1 MLILEVKSTPR
12 LEIRSRIKPA
22 LYFECRIHSINFLAA
37 TIETAM
43 NTDIREKCSSEEYQ
57 KITAIYPAL
66 INDYYNELART
77 AGEPIVRQVLP
88 DPEEVS
94 VHNERMPE
102 DPVGEDLYSPVPNL
116 THRYQDRVLLL
127 ISDRCPIYCRF
138 CTRKRKVG
146 RSLKV
151 TDETIRDGIEYIKEY
166 PGIRDVLLSGG
177 DPLML
182 EDERLDQILSEIRDI
197 PHVEILRIGTR
208 VPAAFP
214 ERVSSGLAALLSGF
228 SPLYVH
234 THFNHPAE
242 ITAKSREACRFLAD
256 AGIPLGNQT
265 VLLRGINDDPD
276 TLEKLFREL
285 LSMRVRPYYL
295 FQMDAVRG
303 TRHFSTPLLTGVRIM
318 DELRR
323 RTSPMALP
331 TFVVDLPDGEGKAF
345 PADTSILSPGTPEQ
359 AVVTPE
365 GRVVPYP
372 D

>member
-1 MLILEVKSTPR
+1 MRNSLISADEISRSFNVDISGLEQTVQR
-12 LEIRSRIKPA
+12 
-22 LYFECRIHSINFLAA
+22 
-37 TIETAM
+37 
-43 NTDIREKCSSEEYQ
+43 
-57 KITAIYPAL
+57 YPAM
-66 INDYYNELART
+66 INSYYHSLALE
-77 AGEPIVRQVLP
+77 AGNPLLRQVLP
-88 DPEEVS
+88 DPEEIS
-94 VHNERMPE
+94 VNNERMTE

-151 TDETIRDGIEYIKEY
+151 TDETVRDGIKYIRKH

-177 DPLML
+177 DPFML
-182 EDERLDQILSEIRDI
+182 EDVRLEQILSEIRDI
-197 PHVEILRIGTR
+197 PHVEIVRIGTR
-208 VPAAFP
+208 VPAAYP
-214 ERVSSGLAALLSGF
+214 DRISSDLAALLSGF
-228 SPLYVH
+228 SPLYIH

-242 ITAKSREACRFLAD
+242 ITAKSREACRLLAD

-276 TLEKLFREL
+276 TLETLFREL
-285 LSMRVRPYYL
+285 LTMRVRPYYL

-303 TRHFSTPLLTGVRIM
+303 TRHFSTPLMTGVRIM

-331 TFVVDLPDGEGKAF
+331 TFVVDLPGGEGKSF
-345 PADTSILSPGTPEQ
+345 PADTSILSPGTKEQ
-359 AVVTPE
+359 AIITPE
-365 GRVVPYP
+365 GKVIPYP

>member
-1 MLILEVKSTPR
+1 MKRTTAYNGQCETVLKSIFQDCQAPENINKVTEQYPVLISG
-12 LEIRSRIKPA
+12 
-22 LYFECRIHSINFLAA
+22 
-37 TIETAM
+37 
-43 NTDIREKCSSEEYQ
+43 
-57 KITAIYPAL
+57 
-66 INDYYNELART
+66 YYEELAKA
-77 AGEPIVRQVLP
+77 AGAPIARQVMP
-88 DPEEVS
+88 DIEELS
-94 VHNERMPE
+94 PDNEMMAE
-102 DPVGEDLYSPVPNL
+102 DPVGEDLYSPVTNL

-146 RSLKV
+146 RSLHV
-151 TDETIRDGIEYIKEY
+151 TDETVREGIDYIKKH

-182 EDERLDQILSEIRDI
+182 ENERLDQILSEIRDI

-208 VPAAFP
+208 VPASYP
-214 ERVSSGLAALLSGF
+214 ERVSADLAALLTGF
-228 SPLYVH
+228 SPLYIH

-242 ITAKSREACRFLAD
+242 ITTQSREACRVLAD

-265 VLLRGINDDPD
+265 VLLGGINDDPD

-285 LSMRVRPYYL
+285 LLMRVRPYYL

-303 TRHFSTPLLTGVRIM
+303 TRHFSTPLMTGVRIM
-318 DELRR
+318 DELHR

-331 TFVVDLPDGEGKAF
+331 AFVVDLPDGQGKVF
-345 PADTSILSPGTPEQ
+345 PTQTSILFPGTPEQ
-359 AVVTPE
+359 AIITSD
-365 GRVVPYP
+365 GKVVPYP

>member
-1 MLILEVKSTPR
+1 VFDFSRFLKECLASADQISRSFNTEFSGINRTVPR
-12 LEIRSRIKPA
+12 
-22 LYFECRIHSINFLAA
+22 
-37 TIETAM
+37 
-43 NTDIREKCSSEEYQ
+43 
-57 KITAIYPAL
+57 YPAL
-66 INDYYNELART
+66 INNYYLSLALK
-77 AGEPIVRQVLP
+77 AGDPVLRQIIP
-88 DPEEVS
+88 DPEEMSVS
-94 VHNERMPE
+94 NEMMAE

-138 CTRKRKVG
+138 CTRKRKIG
-146 RSLKV
+146 RSLRV
-151 TDETIRDGIEYIKEY
+151 TDETVREGIDYIKKH

-182 EDERLDQILSEIRDI
+182 ENERLDQILSEIREI

-208 VPAAFP
+208 VPAAYP
-214 ERVSSGLAALLSGF
+214 ERVSSDLATLLTSF
-228 SPLYVH
+228 SPLYIH

-242 ITAKSREACRFLAD
+242 ITPESREACRVLAD

-265 VLLRGINDDPD
+265 VLLGGINDDPD

-285 LSMRVRPYYL
+285 LLMRVRPYYL

-303 TRHFSTPLLTGVRIM
+303 TRHFSTPLMAGVKII

-331 TFVVDLPDGEGKAF
+331 TFVVDLPDGKGKVF
-345 PADTSILSPGTPEQ
+345 PTQTSVLFPGTPQQ
-359 AVVTPE
+359 AIITSD
-365 GRVVPYP
+365 GKIVPYP

>member
-1 MLILEVKSTPR
+1 MKNSLISAEEISRSFNVDISGLEQTVQR
-12 LEIRSRIKPA
+12 
-22 LYFECRIHSINFLAA
+22 
-37 TIETAM
+37 
-43 NTDIREKCSSEEYQ
+43 
-57 KITAIYPAL
+57 YPAM
-66 INDYYNELART
+66 INSYYHSLALE
-77 AGEPIVRQVLP
+77 AGNPLLHQVLP
-88 DPEEVS
+88 DPEEMS
-94 VHNERMPE
+94 DSNERMTE

-146 RSLKV
+146 RSLQI
-151 TDETIRDGIEYIKEY
+151 TDETVKDGIEYIRKHS
-166 PGIRDVLLSGG
+166 GIRDVLLSGG

-182 EDERLDQILSEIRDI
+182 EDVRLGQILSEIRDI
-197 PHVEILRIGTR
+197 PHIEIVRIGTR
-208 VPAAFP
+208 VPAAYP
-214 ERVSSGLAALLSGF
+214 DRVSSDLAALLSGF
-228 SPLYVH
+228 SPLYIH

-242 ITAKSREACRFLAD
+242 ITAKSREACRLLAD

-276 TLEKLFREL
+276 TLEKLFRQL
-285 LSMRVRPYYL
+285 LTMRVRPYYL

-303 TRHFSTPLLTGVRIM
+303 TRHFSTPLMTGVRLM

-359 AVVTPE
+359 AVITPD
-365 GRVVPYP
+365 GRAVPYP

>member
-1 MLILEVKSTPR
+1 V
-12 LEIRSRIKPA
+12 
-22 LYFECRIHSINFLAA
+22 AA
-37 TIETAM
+37 DVEQVTA
-43 NTDIREKCSSEEYQ
+43 R
-57 KITAIYPAL
+57 YPVL
-66 INDYYNELART
+66 VNNYYGELARV
-77 AGEPIVRQVLP
+77 AGASIARQVQP
-88 DPEEVS
+88 DPEELS
-94 VHNERMPE
+94 DLNENLPE

-146 RSLKV
+146 RTLKV
-151 TDETIRDGIEYIKEY
+151 TDETVRDGIEYIKKH

-177 DPLML
+177 DPFML
-182 EDERLDQILSEIRDI
+182 EDVRLEQILSDIRDI
-197 PHVEILRIGTR
+197 SHVEIVRIGTR
-208 VPAAFP
+208 VPAAYP
-214 ERVSSGLAALLSGF
+214 DRVSSDLAALLSGF
-228 SPLYVH
+228 SPLYIH

-242 ITAKSREACRFLAD
+242 ITAKSREACRLLVD

-276 TLEKLFREL
+276 TLETLFREL
-285 LSMRVRPYYL
+285 LTMRVRPYYL

-303 TRHFSTPLLTGVRIM
+303 TRHFATPLMTGVRIM

-345 PADTSILSPGTPEQ
+345 PAETSILSPGTKEQ
-359 AVVTPE
+359 AVITPE
-365 GRVVPYP
+365 GKVVLYP

>member
-1 MLILEVKSTPR
+1 V
-12 LEIRSRIKPA
+12 A
-22 LYFECRIHSINFLAA
+22 
-37 TIETAM
+37 
-43 NTDIREKCSSEEYQ
+43 TDIEQ
-57 KITAIYPAL
+57 VTARYPVL
-66 INDYYNELART
+66 VNNYYGELARV
-77 AGEPIVRQVLP
+77 AGAPIARQVQP
-88 DPEEVS
+88 DPEELS
-94 VHNERMPE
+94 DLNEGLPE

-146 RSLKV
+146 RSLQV
-151 TDETIRDGIEYIKEY
+151 TDETVRDGIEYIRKH

-177 DPLML
+177 DPFML
-182 EDERLDQILSEIRDI
+182 EDVRLEQILSEIRDI
-197 PHVEILRIGTR
+197 SHVEIVRIGTR
-208 VPAAFP
+208 VPAAYP
-214 ERVSSGLAALLSGF
+214 DRVSSDLAALLSRF
-228 SPLYVH
+228 SPLYIH

-242 ITAKSREACRFLAD
+242 ITAKSREACRLLAD

-276 TLEKLFREL
+276 TLETLFRQL
-285 LSMRVRPYYL
+285 LTMRVRPYYL

-303 TRHFSTPLLTGVRIM
+303 TRHFSTPLMTGVRIM

-331 TFVVDLPDGEGKAF
+331 TFVVDLPGGEGKAF
-345 PADTSILSPGTPEQ
+345 PAETSILSPSTNAQ
-359 AVVTPE
+359 AIVTPE
-365 GRVVPYP
+365 GKVVPYP